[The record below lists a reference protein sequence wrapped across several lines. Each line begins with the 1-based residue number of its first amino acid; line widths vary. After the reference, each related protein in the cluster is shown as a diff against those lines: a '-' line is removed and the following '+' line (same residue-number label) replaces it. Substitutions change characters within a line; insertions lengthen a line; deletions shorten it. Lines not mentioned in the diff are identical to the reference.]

1 MISQYLTS
9 MEGIA
14 VPGMLALLLSLAA
27 FLAIAVW
34 ALRAKPSYIT
44 SMERLP
50 LDDSPEHWHEE
61 ER

>member
-9 MEGIA
+9 IEGIA
-14 VPGMLALLLSLAA
+14 LPGMVALLLSLAA
-27 FLAIAVW
+27 FLAITVW
-34 ALRAKPSYIT
+34 ALRANTSYIN

-50 LDDSPEHWHEE
+50 LDDSSDHCHED